1 MSIVVSSTKLSKF
14 KIEKENLVITTKI
27 KKGNLVITTRS

>member
-1 MSIVVSSTKLSKF
+1 MFQALSKF
-14 KIEKENLVITTKI
+14 KIEKENLVIMTKI